1 MDDIALSAGSSD
13 EGGHFEEEYEEGEG
27 NNLNNADATEP
38 VYATPAAPVAEPASL
53 YSEPT
58 EDDPVVPDSEN
69 PYFQSLKEFRFN
81 TFDLLNATNPPHGQ
95 ISQLGDRSAMEARA
109 ARYNKEVKV
118 LATALPCEP
127 NSSIFVVQDQQR
139 MDLFRV
145 LVSGTEGTAYTHGL
159 FLFDI
164 ACPADYPLNPPK
176 MQLMTTAAG
185 QVAFGPNLYSNGY
198 VCLSII
204 NTWSGDPEERWNPS
218 YSNLLQVLLSIQ
230 SLVMDENIIAKEPG
244 YQSYSVNSLDNII
257 YTNIVRFN
265 NIKYAMIEQIR
276 NPPPEFANVI
286 LTHFRLKK
294 DVILAEVSNWLVE
307 ARFNPFDFHDMH
319 DAASGYNPNTVQIF
333 QQKGYVNAWEEIIQ
347 ELTNELERISEVSP

>member
-1 MDDIALSAGSSD
+1 MEPLFFED
-13 EGGHFEEEYEEGEG
+13 EPIELVDFEDEEGEG
-27 NNLNNADATEP
+27 NNLNNCDDTAP
-38 VYATPAAPVAEPASL
+38 VYAPTPYILPVEPEQA

-58 EDDPVVPDSEN
+58 EDDPVVPDSDN

-81 TFDLLNATNPPHGQ
+81 TFDLINATNPAHGQ
-95 ISQLGDRSAMEARA
+95 ISTLGDRSSMEART
-109 ARYNKEVKV
+109 ARYMKEVKA

-159 FLFDI
+159 FVFDI
-164 ACPADYPLNPPK
+164 ACPADYPLSPPK
-176 MQLMTTAAG
+176 MQLMTTSNG

-244 YQSYSVNSLDNII
+244 YQHYSVNCLDNII

-265 NIKYAMIEQIR
+265 NIRFAMIEQIR

-294 DVILAEVSNWLVE
+294 DQIMAEVSNWLTE
-307 ARFNPFDFHDMH
+307 ARLCPFDFSSPT
-319 DAASGYNPNTVQIF
+319 DAASGYNLPTLQVF
-333 QQKGYVNAWEEIIQ
+333 QQKGYVNAWEEVVQ
-347 ELTNELERISEVSP
+347 ELSTELDRIAERSS